1 MAETRVRSA
10 AKYPTDGLDAFAY
23 EHGDMHEPGE
33 GLEAEQPT
41 GDSDDILCVVW
52 RSRSQGDPHFV
63 TIIHDPRGR
72 RLQCVCTS
80 AAIRGD
86 CWAVEKTRRLFGW
99 PEPERT

>member
-1 MAETRVRSA
+1 MTETRVRSA
-10 AKYPTDGLDAFAY
+10 AKVPSDLDAFGY
-23 EHGDMHEPGE
+23 
-33 GLEAEQPT
+33 EAEPDDDDPPQPEKA
-41 GDSDDILCVVW
+41 DSDDVLCVVW
-52 RSRSQGDPHFV
+52 RSRSQGNPHFV

-86 CWAVEKTRRLFGW
+86 CWAVANTRRLFGW